1 MNRRA
6 ESEISTARVRTRSSG
21 ITDTTVDQR
30 LPFSESGL
38 PLEPVPDTELLSARR
53 ALKAQRRARAR
64 YVERRVMVLML
75 GAILLGSGIGFL
87 LIQLLFGE
95 SDAENPPVVAVRLA
109 PPGEGDSAADF
120 EDLAPRG
127 GLHAQALHAGALH
140 AQAAAQSEAPMVG
153 PPRPVAVGGEARPEI
168 PALTAMLDQGLTIV
182 AEGLPDLGLA
192 KGQVSPEVAAEI
204 SCRLAFGIW
213 EFSPN
218 HRFRFLSSCQAF
230 DGEILVGAY
239 TLEGADVLLSP
250 LPAGQGEMRSLFKVE
265 RPSEMQTGIKLPS
278 GLVTIRQRVNV
289 IKTGLLGDDLRFRY
303 QERNRLRV
311 PSAPPKAAEAVG
323 EAGEADPL
331 LKLFE
336 RR

>member
-30 LPFSESGL
+30 LPFSEPGP

-95 SDAENPPVVAVRLA
+95 SDAETPPVVAVRLA
-109 PPGEGDSAADF
+109 PQGDGDSAADF
-120 EDLAPRG
+120 EDLAPRS
-127 GLHAQALHAGALH
+127 GLHAQALHA
-140 AQAAAQSEAPMVG
+140 QAAAQTGAPMVG

-239 TLEGADVLLSP
+239 TIEGADVLLSP
-250 LPAGQGEMRSLFKVE
+250 LPAGRGEMRGLFKVE

-303 QERNRLRV
+303 QERNRLRI
-311 PSAPPKAAEAVG
+311 PSAPPKAG
-323 EAGEADPL
+323 EAEEADPL

-336 RR
+336 QR

>member
-30 LPFSESGL
+30 LPFSESGN
-38 PLEPVPDTELLSARR
+38 PVQPVPDTELLSARR

-95 SDAENPPVVAVRLA
+95 SDAEKPPVVAVRLA
-109 PPGEGDSAADF
+109 PQGDGDSAADF
-120 EDLAPRG
+120 EGLPSRG
-127 GLHAQALHAGALH
+127 GLHAQALHAAP
-140 AQAAAQSEAPMVG
+140 ASQSEAPMVG

-239 TLEGADVLLSP
+239 TIEGADVLLSP

-303 QERNRLRV
+303 QERNRLRI
-311 PSAPPKAAEAVG
+311 PSAPPKAG
-323 EAGEADPL
+323 EAEEADPL

-336 RR
+336 QR